1 MRYVLER
8 SRGAFSYRR
17 REEQPRLRQAHRGQS
32 SALRG
37 YRGMALPYVMVPP
50 FLLLGREGMEGQ
62 TMTRHRTN
70 QEHVQ
75 AVREGKDYYSPK
87 LAINETIDHLV
98 DCAMIVKNHDVPL
111 TAETRALDAIGV
123 QVVRELK
130 NRAEM
135 IHALT
140 DRIAV
145 LEGELEAS
153 RELFA
158 KQQKELAHVV
168 QQVRVQ
174 QTPRKNFD
182 LTDA

>member
-1 MRYVLER
+1 
-8 SRGAFSYRR
+8 
-17 REEQPRLRQAHRGQS
+17 
-32 SALRG
+32 
-37 YRGMALPYVMVPP
+37 MALPYVMVPP

-123 QVVRELK
+123 QVARELK

-140 DRIAV
+140 DRITAI
-145 LEGELEAS
+145 EGELEVALNERKLYQAKCTEYEKRFVELEV
-153 RELFA
+153 RENPKPVVLDDEV
-158 KQQKELAHVV
+158 QKELEHEAL
-168 QQVRVQ
+168 RWLS
-174 QTPRKNFD
+174 N
-182 LTDA
+182 

>member
-1 MRYVLER
+1 
-8 SRGAFSYRR
+8 
-17 REEQPRLRQAHRGQS
+17 
-32 SALRG
+32 
-37 YRGMALPYVMVPP
+37 
-50 FLLLGREGMEGQ
+50 
-62 TMTRHRTN
+62 MTRHRTN

-123 QVVRELK
+123 QVARELK

-140 DRIAV
+140 DRVSV
-145 LEGELEAS
+145 LEGTRDMLQEELVRIKSERSAVHNKPALEQLESAS
-153 RELFA
+153 FA
-158 KQQKELAHVV
+158 G
-168 QQVRVQ
+168 
-174 QTPRKNFD
+174 
-182 LTDA
+182 